1 MKRHRKNLVL
11 LTSVAVSFSLAWLP
25 LTVLNITADWTHDN
39 SVFGLFGEE
48 QFYLVHAICLL
59 IAMTSSAVN
68 PLLYGWFNTNFRNAF
83 LEILCLRKD
92 PRHQESSSL
101 KGGPGSGNHGHGNYD
116 SFLKTPSQHSSS
128 GAH

>member
-1 MKRHRKNLVL
+1 MKRHRKNLIL

-39 SVFGLFGEE
+39 SVFGMFGEE

-83 LEILCLRKD
+83 LDILCLRQV
-92 PRHQESSSL
+92 PHQESSSL
-101 KGGPGSGNHGHGNYD
+101 KGGPGSGQGQGNYD
-116 SFLKTPSQHSSS
+116 SFMKTPSRHSSS
-128 GAH
+128 Q